1 MASIA
6 AVVDQALRA
15 ANVPI
20 VGVSLGDPANRATW
34 RVLFLP
40 EATDP
45 QKATAQNILDTVVID
60 AATLADLDAVSD
72 IDQKVLRAVVQGLWE
87 TIPGPLL
94 TKLQLRNRI
103 LAIYKALP

>member
-6 AVVDQALRA
+6 GLVDQTLRA
-15 ANVPI
+15 QNIPI
-20 VGVSLGDPANRATW
+20 VGVSIGDVANRATW

-45 QKATAQNILDTVVID
+45 QKAQAQTLLDTVVID
-60 AATLADLDAVSD
+60 AATLADLDAVGD
-72 IDQKVLRAVVQGLWE
+72 VDQKVLRAVVQGLWE